1 MESWKER
8 TRILT
13 IVILGF
19 ETREEFYFLD
29 IFLCVPY
36 QAYFTFILRGKDF
49 RNEIQVTQDQLL
61 THKVQ
66 HLTQTLLGGSVV
78 SIRSPK
84 SLNSI
89 LDLILKTNPKC
100 SFPYLPKPRESLR
113 QKGMYGWRSAGQA
126 WV

>member
-1 MESWKER
+1 MESWRER

-78 SIRSPK
+78 SIAEH
-84 SLNSI
+84 
-89 LDLILKTNPKC
+89 DL
-100 SFPYLPKPRESLR
+100 
-113 QKGMYGWRSAGQA
+113 WDAWASAVHLVVSRVQGQ
-126 WV
+126 